1 MLTQGNWPGNVAV
14 AAGWSP
20 GLALV
25 TGLQVPAEPA
35 VGLRRGDL
43 PGQDTVYLLADGHLE
58 AVTLG

>member
-1 MLTQGNWPGNVAV
+1 MLTQGTWPGNVAV

-35 VGLRRGDL
+35 VGLRCRDL
-43 PGQDTVYLLADGHLE
+43 PARTRYTSWQTGISKL
-58 AVTLG
+58 